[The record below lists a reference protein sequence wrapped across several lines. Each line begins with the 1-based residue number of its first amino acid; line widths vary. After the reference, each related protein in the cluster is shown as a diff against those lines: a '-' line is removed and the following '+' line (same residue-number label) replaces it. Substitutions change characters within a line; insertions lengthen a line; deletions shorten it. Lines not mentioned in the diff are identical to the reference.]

1 MSTKTI
7 TASPSYDLSL
17 CHSLD
22 IDLSLFSSS
31 FCRFLSHPRL
41 GSILHSPLPSR
52 VVAMVKQRPSG
63 PVQYLCVC
71 VCMPAPSSC
80 SLPLCKFSISDCQVP
95 EGKRGKEGGWGGGSY
110 SFHPAHTSCCLH
122 VFFPLF
128 IASVWSVCVF
138 HACAWE
144 RVKPKPESCVTQS
157 LMCTIICTEFS
168 VYSSTK
174 IKRVTP
180 RSDLFGIHCLSQGK
194 KMQTYLCEVV

>member
-1 MSTKTI
+1 MSTKSI

-95 EGKRGKEGGWGGGSY
+95 EGKRGKEGGWGGVPTASTQPTPAAASTY
-110 SFHPAHTSCCLH
+110 FFHCSSLRYG
-122 VFFPLF
+122 L
-128 IASVWSVCVF
+128 SVCST
-138 HACAWE
+138 HARGSA
-144 RVKPKPESCVTQS
+144 SS
-157 LMCTIICTEFS
+157 LNL
-168 VYSSTK
+168 K
-174 IKRVTP
+174 AA
-180 RSDLFGIHCLSQGK
+180 
-194 KMQTYLCEVV
+194 